1 MTIFNILMLTSFA
14 LLMFVLI
21 IVQAYILVL
30 TIKEL
35 RRGMDFGYIVSLIG
49 IIGTS
54 LATIG
59 LVVGVTTMLFTGG
72 TQ

>member
-1 MTIFNILMLTSFA
+1 MIVFNLLMFTSFA
-14 LLMFVLI
+14 LMMFVLI
-21 IVQAYILVL
+21 VVQAYVL
-30 TIKEL
+30 TEIIKEL
-35 RRGMDFGYIVSLIG
+35 RKGVYFGYIVSLIG
-49 IIGTS
+49 IVGTS